1 MISNILIKL
10 FPYVFVIF
18 FTYLEAAPIYFFE
31 NELVKPLMT
40 FTVIYC
46 WIQHDSQQFRPLWL
60 LFFGLFYDFLKDGIV
75 GLTPLFFLTMYH
87 FKNNNLSFFITPFF
101 NNIWIKF
108 VFILFIYFLF
118 LLLTNL
124 FFENHTYGFS
134 KNLVSLVISVI
145 IFPLFYS
152 MIQRLSLLFGR
163 IND

>member
-75 GLTPLFFLTMYH
+75 GVTPLFFLTMYH
-87 FKNNNLSFFITPFF
+87 FKNNNFSFFITFFF

-108 VFILFIYFLF
+108 ILILFIYFLF

-124 FFENHTYGFS
+124 FFENQTYGFS
-134 KNLVSLVISVI
+134 KNLVSLVISAI